1 MGRTAVQVG
10 LVTAKKTVSLIEMPT
25 PEPAPDKAVVDISYC
40 GICGTDLHAFL
51 SGDPY
56 NPAICGHEWV
66 GNISAI
72 GAAEHTRSGLSE
84 GDRVAIG
91 VAAACGQCATCKRG
105 DASHCE
111 IAFAGAIGVH
121 PRAANHGGF
130 ASAIAFDIDRL
141 YGVESTL
148 SDEQAALMEPVAV
161 AVHAVRRTPM
171 RLGDIAIVIGAG
183 PIGLLTMQAA
193 VAAGAGQIC
202 VLEPSP
208 ERAQLASELGAD
220 HVLNPLDYPSSAAL
234 KEALAP
240 LIGNSGS
247 ADIVFECAGI
257 PQTIQTA
264 VDLSRRGGTVSL
276 IGVPSLPAEIS
287 AASWLIQEINLTTSI
302 AYLHEDFHLSQSLV
316 ASGRINAHALHTSTV
331 PLANIQS
338 AFETLATNPTQVKIL
353 VAPR

>member
-1 MGRTAVQVG
+1 MQVG
-10 LVTAKKTVSLIEMPT
+10 LVTAQKTVSLLDMPT
-25 PEPAPDKAVVDISYC
+25 PEPSPEKAVVDISYC

-72 GAAEHTRSGLSE
+72 ETPASNHSGLKE

-91 VAAACGQCATCKRG
+91 VAAACGQCGTCRRG

-111 IAFAGAIGVH
+111 ISFAGAIGVH
-121 PRAANHGGF
+121 PLAAPHGGF
-130 ASAIAFDIDRL
+130 ASAIAFDVARL
-141 YGVESTL
+141 YGVDKNL
-148 SDEQAALMEPVAV
+148 SDEEAALMEPVAV

-171 RLGDIAIVIGAG
+171 RLGDVAIVIGAG
-183 PIGLLTMQAA
+183 PIGLLVMQAA
-193 VAAGAGQIC
+193 KAAGAGHVC

-208 ERAQLASELGAD
+208 ERQKIASQLGAD
-220 HVLNPLDYPSSAAL
+220 HVLNPRDYPTSAAL

-240 LIGNSGS
+240 VIGNNGS

-276 IGVPSLPAEIS
+276 IGVPSLPAEIN
-287 AASWLIQEINLTTSI
+287 AASWLIQEINLATSL

-316 ASGRINAHALHTSTV
+316 ASGRINAAALHTSTV
-331 PLANIQS
+331 PLNDIQS
-338 AFETLATNPTQVKIL
+338 AFHRLAENPTEVKIL
-353 VAPR
+353 VTPQA